1 MFSSLRRAASRAW
14 GASFGKH
21 LLLTNCVSCGGFF
34 MLGDAIQQRLEMA
47 QNPAKK
53 FDMTRSVRLG
63 LVGLS
68 QVAKG
73 FWSKKWKGHACIF
86 RVLHTITGIS
96 T

>member
-1 MFSSLRRAASRAW
+1 MFSSLRQAASRAW

-47 QNPAKK
+47 QNPDKK
-53 FDMTRSVRLG
+53 FDMSRAMRLG

-68 QVAKG
+68 QVITR
-73 FWSKKWKGHACIF
+73 FWSTHNEG
-86 RVLHTITGIS
+86 
-96 T
+96 

>member
-1 MFSSLRRAASRAW
+1 MFSSLRQAASRAW

-34 MLGDAIQQRLEMA
+34 MLGDAIQQRLEMV

-53 FDMTRSVRLG
+53 FDMSRSVRLG

-68 QVAKG
+68 QVIMR
-73 FWSKKWKGHACIF
+73 FWSTNNEG
-86 RVLHTITGIS
+86 
-96 T
+96 